1 MLLRKL
7 VSLYF
12 WQGDGMAG
20 DGCTSALASEHE
32 ISILNGAGEVSKFV
46 L

>member
-12 WQGDGMAG
+12 WQGDGTAG
-20 DGCTSALASEHE
+20 GGWRSASAPEDG